1 MASARSLRIVLLG
14 VVASC
19 GARSQLE
26 APGPSSDAASP
37 RDAGDFA
44 DAAPAPSESGA
55 DAQPQPTCTGGVVV
69 DSATNPSFLA
79 LDTTDLYFIDE
90 GDPSVAADSSIG
102 RCPKATGCAGA
113 STETVV
119 GGMNSPVGFAIDDT
133 HLYWTELSSGAA
145 FSCDKQSCQPLR
157 LFTDGNDEPITV
169 LADGAL
175 LDLLSYHAVET
186 CPTGGCAAPQKLT
199 SLTYGALVLAAD
211 ASWIYYTEASPQ
223 GAPRGAVFA
232 CAKPAC
238 AGGPKAIATSLP
250 AAPWGI
256 AVDDASVFISIG
268 GAAADPDGAGAILRC
283 PKSGCNGA
291 PEMLVAGRNHPTY
304 LTADAERVYWIEDGS
319 EAKGYA
325 DGAVAACAKSGCGG
339 AARSVAERQYL
350 PSAIAIDAG
359 CVYWSTTGNTTS
371 HGTIQR
377 APTAGL

>member
-1 MASARSLRIVLLG
+1 VLLG
-14 VVASC
+14 VVAAC
-19 GARSQLE
+19 GARSQLDS
-26 APGPSSDAASP
+26 PGPSSDAASP
-37 RDAGDFA
+37 RDA
-44 DAAPAPSESGA
+44 APAPSASA
-55 DAQPQPTCTGGVVV
+55 DAQPPPTCTGGVVV
-69 DSATNPSFLA
+69 DSATSPWFLA
-79 LDTTDLYFIDE
+79 LDATDLYFIDE
-90 GDPSVAADSSIG
+90 GSPSVAADSSIG

-119 GGMNSPVGFAIDDT
+119 AGMNSPVGFDIDDT
-133 HLYWTELSSGAA
+133 RLYWTELSSGA
-145 FSCDKQSCQPLR
+145 FSCDKQSCHPLR
-157 LFTDGNDEPITV
+157 LFTDDADEPITV

-199 SLTYGALVLAAD
+199 SLMYGALVLAAD

-223 GAPRGAVFA
+223 GAPRGSVFA

-238 AGGPKAIATSLP
+238 AGGPKIIAASLP
-250 AAPWGI
+250 AAPWGL

-283 PKSGCNGA
+283 PKSGCAGA
-291 PEMLVAGRNHPTY
+291 PETLVAGRNHPTY

-359 CVYWSTTGNTTS
+359 CVYWSTSSGTTS